1 MAGPI
6 PTAGTA
12 APRTGAEAA
21 RDRGGYRPALSLLAS
36 LFFMWGFIT
45 VINNTLLPHL
55 RSVFDLDY
63 TQTTLIESVW
73 FIAYFVA
80 SIPAAKLIERVGYQ
94 RALVA
99 GLGIMALG
107 TLGMILAAHRV
118 SYAITLTA
126 LFVIASGI
134 TLLQVAANPYVAV
147 VGPAESAPARLNLVQ
162 AFNSLG
168 TTLAPLFGGYLIL
181 GRSASGNA
189 AAGASLTP
197 AERLADAQSV
207 QLPYLIVAVILVVLA
222 VVIARFPLP
231 AIGGSGGSGGSGGAG
246 GAAARAAKA
255 ERAGLSLWR
264 HRNLVLGVPAIFIY
278 LIAEIGVS
286 NLFINFVSQPRDRRP
301 DPRPGLALPVPALGR
316 HDGRPLRRQLP
327 DAAAPGRDRPGRRGD
342 RRLRGDA
349 GGDLRDRPPRPVGAD
364 LGRPVPRDHVPD
376 DLHPGHPRPRPP
388 HRGGGR
394 TADHGDRGRVAGGGA
409 GLGGGPVRAAA
420 LLPDHRRLRALRP
433 VLRALGQPHRRRGA
447 APRRAPERPPE
458 GEGTAM
464 DPRIRIL
471 ARSRRDRLGE
481 GPVWVPERA
490 CCSGSISRRRP

>member
-6 PTAGTA
+6 ARVDLSAARTA
-12 APRTGAEAA
+12 AAVA
-21 RDRGGYRPALSLLAS
+21 RDRGGYGAALSLLAS

-80 SIPAAKLIERVGYQ
+80 SIPAAKLIARVGYK
-94 RALVA
+94 RALVT

-107 TLGMILAAHRV
+107 TLGMVLASHQV

-147 VGPAESAPARLNLVQ
+147 VGPSESAPARLNLVQ

-189 AAGASLTP
+189 AAGTVLTP

-207 QLPYLIVAVILVVLA
+207 QLPYLIVAAILVMLA

-231 AIGGSGGSGGSGGAG
+231 AMGGAD
-246 GAAARAAKA
+246 GAAAPAAKIAKTAKA

-286 NLFINFVSQPRDRRP
+286 NLFINFVAQPEIGGLTHAQAARYLFLLWGGMMVGRFVGSYLMQRQTAEAVLAGAAIGACAVMLVAAFAAGPVAMWALISVGLFHAIMFPTIFTLGIRGLGSLTEAGSGLLIMAIAGGSLVVVQGWAADRFGLQHAFLITAACELYVLFYALWGC
-301 DPRPGLALPVPALGR
+301 RPGASGCR
-316 HDGRPLRRQLP
+316 SE
-327 DAAAPGRDRPGRRGD
+327 
-342 RRLRGDA
+342 
-349 GGDLRDRPPRPVGAD
+349 GA
-364 LGRPVPRDHVPD
+364 
-376 DLHPGHPRPRPP
+376 
-388 HRGGGR
+388 
-394 TADHGDRGRVAGGGA
+394 
-409 GLGGGPVRAAA
+409 
-420 LLPDHRRLRALRP
+420 
-433 VLRALGQPHRRRGA
+433 
-447 APRRAPERPPE
+447 
-458 GEGTAM
+458 
-464 DPRIRIL
+464 
-471 ARSRRDRLGE
+471 
-481 GPVWVPERA
+481 
-490 CCSGSISRRRP
+490 